1 MKKEKSGEMKALRQE
16 QFPSGNP
23 DLVRTNAIPRC
34 EDYDLT
40 GYEAGTKGEFT
51 AKVEGRGNCIR
62 KDRKS

>member
-1 MKKEKSGEMKALRQE
+1 MKKEKSGEMQPLRQE
-16 QFPSGNP
+16 RFPSGNP

-34 EDYDLT
+34 EEFDLT

-51 AKVEGRGNCIR
+51 ANVVKPGNCIR